1 MNFARARVV
10 LGPFERPKLGTM
22 MAIATEKFDL
32 NDVTIRYIS
41 VSDMDNKV
49 YLVTCKR
56 TGTQLLI
63 DAADDPDAIS
73 GLVAAGAHD
82 VDSQCACCGN
92 VQLIVTTHSH
102 WDHVRALA
110 EIASRSEAL
119 TACGAADESDIK
131 VPMDIT
137 FEDGDTADLEGFSLD
152 VIGLAGHTPGSI
164 ALAYSPED
172 GPSYIFTGDSLFPGG
187 VGKTTS
193 PEAFRSLF
201 HDVKTKI
208 FDVYDD
214 DTVILPGHG
223 ASTTLGAERPHLDE
237 WEQRGW

>member
-1 MNFARARVV
+1 MPKP
-10 LGPFERPKLGTM
+10 LESPKLGTM
-22 MAIATEKFDL
+22 MAIATEKIDL
-32 NDVTIRYIS
+32 SDVTIRYIS
-41 VSDMDNKV
+41 VSSMDNKV

-82 VDSQCACCGN
+82 VDDQCACCGN

-102 WDHVRALA
+102 WDHVRALP
-110 EIASRSEAL
+110 EIVSRSEAL
-119 TACGAADESDIK
+119 TACGAADEADIN

-152 VIGLAGHTPGSI
+152 VIGLVGHTPGSI
-164 ALAYSPED
+164 ALAYTPDD

-187 VGKTTS
+187 LGKTSS
-193 PEAFRSLF
+193 PEAFNSLYR
-201 HDVKTKI
+201 DVTTKI
-208 FDVYDD
+208 FDEYGD

-223 ASTTLGAERPHLDE
+223 DSTTLGAERPHLQE
-237 WEQRGW
+237 WAERGW